1 MDWQMKTM
9 LYRKAL
15 TVLVGVVLATFGCNN
30 EPKTGKFTEE
40 QMVNLPLPKKDG
52 LPEPSGGL
60 VLNVG
65 AETITTEEIIEPAVK
80 AYQAKNNPQDFEK
93 FKANV
98 WPKVAEAVLEKTTNI
113 LMYHEAKK
121 SAPSDIDQR
130 LDKVVEQE
138 VNRFVAR
145 YEGNYAEAQK
155 VIEEMGMDWDDFRD
169 YIKRSILI
177 ESYNKKA
184 TRDKLI
190 THRELVE
197 YYNAVKEERFKIE
210 GMIEFRL
217 IDIDSSKIVAEEGT
231 SAKETALKLGRQLLE
246 SINRG
251 EDFGELAKEYSHGH
265 RAPQGGLWT
274 PATAGALAE
283 PYDVVEQR
291 CLEMEP
297 GKISGPVVSGKHV
310 FIIRL
315 ENKRQEGYEPFE
327 DVQRKIEN
335 EIQLKHRIEEGYD
348 KTVSRV
354 MEQADIPKL
363 EEFISYCVEQ
373 AYLRIKVNQ

>member
-1 MDWQMKTM
+1 MDCQMIGM
-9 LYRKAL
+9 LRGTAL
-15 TVLVGVVLATFGCNN
+15 AVLAGTLLTAVGCSN

-40 QMVNLPLPKKDG
+40 QMANLPLPKKDG

-65 AETITTEEIIEPAVK
+65 AETITAQEIIALIV
-80 AYQAKNNPQDFEK
+80 QANQATGKNEDFET
-93 FKANV
+93 FKAKV
-98 WPKVAEAVLEKTTNI
+98 WPDVANVVLEKTTNI

-121 SAPSDIDQR
+121 SAPSDIDER
-130 LDKVVEQE
+130 LDKVAEQE
-138 VNRFVAR
+138 VNRFVAQ
-145 YEGNYAEAQK
+145 YKGNYAEAQK

-184 TRDKLI
+184 TSDKLI
-190 THRELVE
+190 THRELAE

-210 GMIEFRL
+210 GMIEFQL
-217 IDIDSSKIVAEEGT
+217 IDIDTSKIVADEDT
-231 SAKETALKLGRQLLE
+231 SAKEAALALSEQLLE

-274 PATAGALAE
+274 PATVGALAE

-297 GKISGPVVSGKHV
+297 GEISGPVVSGKHV

-348 KTVSRV
+348 KTVSKV

-363 EEFISYCVEQ
+363 EEFINYCVEQ
-373 AYLRIKVNQ
+373 AYLRIKANQ

>member
-1 MDWQMKTM
+1 MDCQMIGM
-9 LYRKAL
+9 MRNMAL
-15 TVLVGVVLATFGCNN
+15 AVLAGMVLAASGCNN

-65 AETITTEEIIEPAVK
+65 AETITAEEIIQPAVK
-80 AYQAKNNPQDFEK
+80 AYQAKDNPQDFEK
-93 FKANV
+93 FKTNV

-113 LMYHEAKK
+113 LMYHEAQK

-130 LDKVVEQE
+130 LDKVAEQE

-155 VIEEMGMDWDDFRD
+155 VIEEMGMGWDDFRD

-197 YYNAVKEERFKIE
+197 YYNEVKEERFKIE

-217 IDIDSSKIVAEEGT
+217 IDIDTGRIVADEGT
-231 SAKETALKLGRQLLE
+231 SEKEAALALSKQLLE
-246 SINRG
+246 RINEG

-265 RAPQGGLWT
+265 RAAQGGLWT
-274 PATAGALAE
+274 PVTAGALAE
-283 PYDVVEQR
+283 PYDVVEQK
-291 CLEMEP
+291 CQEMEP
-297 GKISGPVVSGKHV
+297 GEISSPIVSGKHV

-315 ENKRQEGYEPFE
+315 ENKRQAGYVPFE

-335 EIQLKHRIEEGYD
+335 EIQLKHRYEQGLE
-348 KTVSRV
+348 KTISKV
-354 MEQADIPKL
+354 MEQADIPNL
-363 EEFISYCVEQ
+363 EDFINYCVEQ
-373 AYLRIKVNQ
+373 AYRRIKAKQ